1 MATKLFFHQL
11 DITDLTG
18 KSSKSLI
25 GKLGNK
31 ACIENTISKKLHEIG
46 KCI

>member
-1 MATKLFFHQL
+1 MVTKLFFQEL
-11 DITDLTG
+11 DIPDLTG

-31 ACIENTISKKLHEIG
+31 ACLKYYFKKLHEIG